1 MKNNP
6 LKNIYQNV
14 SLIFSTNIL
23 TTIITFIQTVILA
36 RLLGV
41 EYFGLLAII
50 TSYAIILEQIIDV
63 RIGEWI
69 TKYLSMFWVE
79 KNEYKTLALIKSG
92 LIISTLVGVIS
103 LIFGFFITRPVV
115 IYLFHQES
123 FLPLFYIHIIVLPFV
138 VYYSYSDSILRFFGK
153 YWGLS
158 MIKVLSA
165 LFKLILLLLIL
176 AFAKSITNVIYIITC
191 SIIIENL
198 VLLFFTLFIIKRQIR
213 VGWTNAPIKLLTK
226 DFYSMKQLLF
236 HTKFRSFIRIFFLR
250 GDILLLGMLSVP
262 EQVGLYKLAKN
273 IIGLLMQ
280 ISTPIYHV
288 IFPEINRLWHMKDQD
303 KFVRFVR
310 SVTKLTVIVVGSA
323 AFILYFGS
331 PFIINIFFN
340 KSFIGANKLV
350 QVMIFGLA
358 IQQIFS
364 WVFPSILSMNKI
376 KTHNIFSL
384 IIAVFVGVPSLYF
397 LPIFG
402 SLGMAYLY
410 LIYPITIT
418 IISLIIIY
426 RELQIQSRLSV
437 EVAL

>member
-1 MKNNP
+1 MKSKL
-6 LKNIYQNV
+6 LKDIYRNAPI
-14 SLIFSTNIL
+14 IFGSNGIIATLAVAQTIL
-23 TTIITFIQTVILA
+23 LA
-36 RLLGV
+36 RFLGV
-41 EYFGLLAII
+41 EQFGILAII
-50 TSYAIILEQIIDV
+50 TSYIIVLDQLSDV

-69 TKYLSMFWVE
+69 TKYLSEFWVQ
-79 KNEYKTLALIKSG
+79 KDSVKALAVIKAG
-92 LIISTLVGVIS
+92 LIISIIVGTIAS
-103 LIFGFFITRPVV
+103 GIGIAITAFIVKHW
-115 IYLFHQES
+115 FHQELS
-123 FLPLFYIHIIVLPFV
+123 LQSFYIHLIVLPFV
-138 VYYSYSDSILRFFGK
+138 ALNGYTDSILRFWGNFGK
-153 YWGLS
+153 LSIAKVGSAVLKLIALSFILIYDGTLKNVVLVLTGSIIFENLLLLGLTMS
-158 MIKVLSA
+158 VIKQYKQFSWKEA
-165 LFKLILLLLIL
+165 PLILLKNNYL
-176 AFAKSITNVIYIITC
+176 
-191 SIIIENL
+191 
-198 VLLFFTLFIIKRQIR
+198 
-213 VGWTNAPIKLLTK
+213 
-226 DFYSMKQLLF
+226 SMKQLLI

-273 IIGLLMQ
+273 LIGFLIQ

-288 IFPEINRLWHMKDQD
+288 IFPEINKLWHMKDRD
-303 KFVRFVR
+303 KFVRFTR

-323 AFILYFGS
+323 GFILYFAS
-331 PFIINIFFN
+331 PFIINAFFKN
-340 KSFIGANKLV
+340 SFIGAIKLV
-350 QVMIFGLA
+350 QIMIIGLT

-384 IIAVFVGVPSLYF
+384 IIAVFVGVSSFYF
-397 LPIFG
+397 LPTYG